1 MRFLLV
7 LLALVASAG
16 ANVIVYK
23 GSARNALNAT
33 TEFSKFSRLYFVV
46 DLSSKTGYF
55 IFYFKKDGV
64 KDSSA
69 FPQFDHTRYNG
80 EAITADKRI
89 GTFTSAIDNDIGG
102 GEFGATM
109 LYLRG
114 RETSLT
120 LSTNGVPT
128 IGNFP
133 KFLNGII
140 REAQLAG
147 ATATNFEFNL
157 TLTFDA
163 LHTVAANNGFK
174 NGLTTLNDISNELA
188 ALGF

>member
-7 LLALVASAG
+7 LLALVASAS

-23 GSARNALNAT
+23 GSARNSLNAA
-33 TEFSKFSRLYFVV
+33 TELAKFTHLYFVI
-46 DLSSKTGYF
+46 DLSSKTGNF

-64 KDSSA
+64 KDSSLLG
-69 FPQFDHTRYNG
+69 PFDHTRYNG

-89 GTFTSAIDNDIGG
+89 GTFTSAIDNDFGG
-102 GEFGATM
+102 GEFGTLM

-120 LSTNGVPT
+120 LSTNVAPT

-133 KFLNGII
+133 KTLTGIL
-140 REAQLAG
+140 REAQLIG
-147 ATATNFEFNL
+147 TIATNFEINL

-174 NGLTTLNDISNELA
+174 DGVTTLNDLRNELT
-188 ALGF
+188 ALGY